1 MENSTPH
8 TNTTHSKKENGFNP
22 AIFVWGLAGLLI
34 LAAGYLAIKAILA
47 PFNEHKLILVD
58 VPKEAFMGSVAT
70 FTWRIDGSPT
80 TTTTTSVRLG
90 AKSNPGE
97 LSKETKPGDTSY
109 TETLPDFANGEI
121 NIPLQFVGNMK
132 MPPAAGTYYYRVH
145 ALIDGKNYWTPEG
158 VVDVKPAEWKVILLD
173 GPKTAVAGK
182 TTTFTWR
189 VEGPGTEINQTSVYF
204 GKVSTPGSLP
214 KTADVASTTYT
225 VDMIKDFANGK
236 YTIPLSFI
244 GNIQIATAG
253 SYFYRVHALV
263 NGENV
268 WGDEGTI
275 DIKL

>member
-132 MPPAAGTYYYRVH
+132 MPPAAANTPLSTKISACREG
-145 ALIDGKNYWTPEG
+145 ALIPRLIAAWSCCTTARMRRPTA
-158 VVDVKPAEWKVILLD
+158 VEWKRYANPKRITRVKAMSTNCSLLTLP
-173 GPKTAVAGK
+173 PKTSMVS
-182 TTTFTWR
+182 FM
-189 VEGPGTEINQTSVYF
+189 PGRMLRGRSWNRSRMSPSRIMLSAMVVTS
-204 GKVSTPGSLP
+204 GRKRWCL
-214 KTADVASTTYT
+214 
-225 VDMIKDFANGK
+225 
-236 YTIPLSFI
+236 
-244 GNIQIATAG
+244 
-253 SYFYRVHALV
+253 
-263 NGENV
+263 
-268 WGDEGTI
+268 
-275 DIKL
+275 